1 MNDSVRV
8 LRRPVTVVPTHL
20 LQDPFLTY
28 QALAVYVVLLAFP
41 DGVGD
46 PAELVGRGLAEI
58 EIEEALREL
67 LNRGL
72 IERRQV

>member
-20 LQDPFLTY
+20 LQDRSLTY

-46 PAELVGRGLAEI
+46 PAELVGKTSRK
-58 EIEEALREL
+58 EADDTDA
-67 LNRGL
+67 GAG
-72 IERRQV
+72 Q

>member
-41 DGVGD
+41 DGGGD

>member
-1 MNDSVRV
+1 MKDSVRV

-41 DGVGD
+41 DGVGEA
-46 PAELVGRGLAEI
+46 AELLGRGLTEI

>member
-8 LRRPVTVVPTHL
+8 LRRPVTVIPTYL
-20 LQDPFLTY
+20 LQDRSLTY

-46 PAELVGRGLAEI
+46 PAEFIGRGLTEN